1 MSKPCPFC
9 TSVLSG
15 NDRKLLAET
24 DHVAAF
30 EDAYPSTPGH
40 VLVIPRRHVGRVLEL
55 TEEEF
60 LDLWYVAREQ
70 MHRLEA
76 TSPDAFTIGINDGQ
90 AAGQTIAHVHL
101 HVMPRRFGDTPEPKG
116 GVRWVVPETASY
128 WL

>member
-1 MSKPCPFC
+1 
-9 TSVLSG
+9 VLSG